1 MMRLNIL
8 LVGLM
13 LIGALLNIVLNSYV
27 QLGSLKINWILIIM
41 LLLTFRHSTHL
52 IPFLG
57 ILAGLICD
65 ALSHGIMGLYAISF
79 FVTLLIARLL
89 NKLFYS
95 NTLLTVSL
103 AVLSMSVVEG
113 WISIS
118 ILGMLGTEIDRSSLM
133 LSTVL
138 PLSFLHG
145 LAAPAILLGV
155 VWFEKLFLRNVE

>member
-1 MMRLNIL
+1 MMRGNVLI
-8 LVGLM
+8 VGLM

-41 LLLTFRHSTHL
+41 LVLTFRHSTHL

-57 ILAGLICD
+57 IFAGLICD

-79 FVTLLIARLL
+79 FLTLLLARLL
-89 NKLFYS
+89 NKLFYA
-95 NTLLTVSL
+95 NTFFTVSI
-103 AVLSMSVVEG
+103 AVLSMSVFEG

-118 ILGMLGTEIDRSSLM
+118 ILGMLGTEINQTSLV

-138 PLSFLHG
+138 PVSVLHG
-145 LAAPAILLGV
+145 LGAPVIFLGV
-155 VWFEKLFLRNVE
+155 IWCEKLFLRNV

>member
-1 MMRLNIL
+1 MRLNL
-8 LVGLM
+8 LVVGLM
-13 LIGALLNIVLNSYV
+13 LIGALLNIVLNNYV

-41 LLLTFRHSTHL
+41 LVLTFRHSTHL

-89 NKLFYS
+89 NKLFYA
-95 NTLLTVSL
+95 NTFYTVSL
-103 AVLSMSVVEG
+103 AVLSMSVFEG

-118 ILGMLGTEIDRSSLM
+118 ILGMLGTEINQSSLV
-133 LSTVL
+133 LSKVL
-138 PLSFLHG
+138 PLSVLHG
-145 LAAPAILLGV
+145 LGAPLILLGIM
-155 VWFEKLFLRNVE
+155 WCEKLFLRNV

>member
-1 MMRLNIL
+1 MRLNVLI
-8 LVGLM
+8 VGLI

-41 LLLTFRHSTHL
+41 LVLTFRHSTHL

-79 FVTLLIARLL
+79 FLTLLIARLL

-95 NTLLTVSL
+95 NTLHTVSL
-103 AVLSMSVVEG
+103 AVLSMSIVEG

-118 ILGMLGTEIDRSSLM
+118 ILGMLGTEINRSYLM

-145 LAAPAILLGV
+145 LGAPAIPVGV
-155 VWFEKLFLRNVE
+155 VWIAKLFRRYV

>member
-1 MMRLNIL
+1 MRLNL
-8 LVGLM
+8 LIVGLM

-27 QLGSLKINWILIIM
+27 QRGSLKINWILIIM
-41 LLLTFRHSTHL
+41 LVLTFRHSKHL

-79 FVTLLIARLL
+79 FVTLLLARLL
-89 NKLFYS
+89 NKLFYA
-95 NTLLTVSL
+95 NTFFTVSL
-103 AVLSMSVVEG
+103 AVLSMSVFEG

-118 ILGMLGTEIDRSSLM
+118 ILEMLGTEIYQTSLV

-138 PLSFLHG
+138 PLSVLHG
-145 LAAPAILLGV
+145 LGAPVILLGV
-155 VWFEKLFLRNVE
+155 IWSEKLFLRNV

>member
-1 MMRLNIL
+1 
-8 LVGLM
+8 M

-41 LLLTFRHSTHL
+41 LVLTFRHSTHL

-57 ILAGLICD
+57 IFAGLICD

-79 FVTLLIARLL
+79 FVTLLLARLL
-89 NKLFYS
+89 NKLFYA
-95 NTLLTVSL
+95 NTFFTVSL
-103 AVLSMSVVEG
+103 AVLSMSVFEG

-118 ILGMLGTEIDRSSLM
+118 ILGMLATEINQSSFV

-138 PLSFLHG
+138 PLSVLHG
-145 LAAPAILLGV
+145 LGAPVILLGV
-155 VWFEKLFLRNVE
+155 IWCEKLFFRNV

>member
-1 MMRLNIL
+1 MRLNL
-8 LVGLM
+8 LVVGLM
-13 LIGALLNIVLNSYV
+13 LIGAWLNIVLNNYV

-41 LLLTFRHSTHL
+41 LVLTFRHSTHL

-65 ALSHGIMGLYAISF
+65 AVSHGILGLYGISF

-89 NKLFYS
+89 NKLFYA
-95 NTLLTVSL
+95 NTFFTVSI
-103 AVLSMSVVEG
+103 AVLSMSVFEG

-118 ILGMLGTEIDRSSLM
+118 ILGMLGTEINQSSLV

-138 PLSFLHG
+138 PLSVLHG
-145 LAAPAILLGV
+145 LGAPVILLGIM
-155 VWFEKLFLRNVE
+155 WCEKLFLRNV

>member
-1 MMRLNIL
+1 MRLNVLI
-8 LVGLM
+8 VGLM

-41 LLLTFRHSTHL
+41 LVLTFRHSTHL

-57 ILAGLICD
+57 IFAGLICD

-79 FVTLLIARLL
+79 FVTLLLARLL
-89 NKLFYS
+89 NKLFYA
-95 NTLLTVSL
+95 NTFFTVSL
-103 AVLSMSVVEG
+103 AVLSMSVFEG

-118 ILGMLGTEIDRSSLM
+118 ILGMLGTEINQSSLV

-138 PLSFLHG
+138 PLSVLHG
-145 LAAPAILLGV
+145 LGAPVILLGV
-155 VWFEKLFLRNVE
+155 IWCEKLFLRNV

>member
-1 MMRLNIL
+1 MRLNVLI
-8 LVGLM
+8 VGLM

-41 LLLTFRHSTHL
+41 LVLTFRHSTHL

-57 ILAGLICD
+57 ILAGLISD

-79 FVTLLIARLL
+79 FVTLLLARLL
-89 NKLFYS
+89 NKLFYA
-95 NTLLTVSL
+95 NTFFTVSL
-103 AVLSMSVVEG
+103 AVLSMSVFEG

-118 ILGMLGTEIDRSSLM
+118 ILGMLGTEINQTSLV

-138 PLSFLHG
+138 PLSVLHG
-145 LAAPAILLGV
+145 LGAPVILLGV
-155 VWFEKLFLRNVE
+155 IWCEKLFLRNI

>member
-1 MMRLNIL
+1 MMRLNVLI
-8 LVGLM
+8 VGLM

-41 LLLTFRHSTHL
+41 LVLTFRYSTHL
-52 IPFLG
+52 IPFLC
-57 ILAGLICD
+57 ILAGLIWD

-79 FVTLLIARLL
+79 FVTLLLARLL
-89 NKLFYS
+89 NKLFYA
-95 NTLLTVSL
+95 NTFFTVSL

-118 ILGMLGTEIDRSSLM
+118 ILGMLGTEINRSYFM

-138 PLSFLHG
+138 RLCFLLG
-145 LAAPAILLGV
+145 MGAPAILLGV
-155 VWFEKLFLRNVE
+155 VWFEKLFLRNV

>member
-8 LVGLM
+8 IVGLM

-41 LLLTFRHSTHL
+41 LVLTFRHSTNL
-52 IPFLG
+52 IPFMG
-57 ILAGLICD
+57 ILAGMICD

-79 FVTLLIARLL
+79 FVTLLLARLL
-89 NKLFYS
+89 NKLFYA
-95 NTLLTVSL
+95 NTFFTVSL
-103 AVLSMSVVEG
+103 AVLSMSVFEG

-118 ILGMLGTEIDRSSLM
+118 ILEMLGTEINQTSLV

-138 PLSFLHG
+138 PLSVLHG
-145 LAAPAILLGV
+145 LGAPVILLGV
-155 VWFEKLFLRNVE
+155 IWCEKLFLRNV

>member
-1 MMRLNIL
+1 MRLNIL

-13 LIGALLNIVLNSYV
+13 LIGAWLNIVLNSYV
-27 QLGSLKINWILIIM
+27 QLGNLKINWILIIM
-41 LLLTFRHSTHL
+41 LILTFRHSSNV

-79 FVTLLIARLL
+79 FLTLLLARLL

-103 AVLSMSVVEG
+103 AVLSMSIVEG

-118 ILGMLGTEIDRSSLM
+118 ILGMLGTEINRSYLM
-133 LSTVL
+133 LS
-138 PLSFLHG
+138 HG
-145 LAAPAILLGV
+145 VTLVFFA
-155 VWFEKLFLRNVE
+155 WFGGPSQFF

>member
-1 MMRLNIL
+1 MRINL
-8 LVGLM
+8 LVVGLM
-13 LIGALLNIVLNSYV
+13 LIGALLNIVLNNYV

-41 LLLTFRHSTHL
+41 LVLTFRHSTHL

-89 NKLFYS
+89 NKLFYA
-95 NTLLTVSL
+95 NTFYTISL
-103 AVLSMSVVEG
+103 AVLSMSVFEG

-118 ILGMLGTEIDRSSLM
+118 ILGMLGTEINQSSLV
-133 LSTVL
+133 LSKVL
-138 PLSFLHG
+138 PLSVLHG
-145 LAAPAILLGV
+145 LGAPLILLGLM
-155 VWFEKLFLRNVE
+155 WCEKLFLRNV

>member
-1 MMRLNIL
+1 MRLYLIV
-8 LVGLM
+8 VGLM
-13 LIGALLNIVLNSYV
+13 LIGAWLNIVLNCYV

-41 LLLTFRHSTHL
+41 LVLTFRHSTHL

-89 NKLFYS
+89 NKLFFA
-95 NTLLTVSL
+95 NTFYTISL
-103 AVLSMSVVEG
+103 AVLSMSVSEG

-118 ILGMLGTEIDRSSLM
+118 ILGMLGTEINQSSLV

-138 PLSFLHG
+138 PLSVLHG
-145 LAAPAILLGV
+145 LGAPVILLGIM
-155 VWFEKLFLRNVE
+155 WCEKLFLRNV

>member
-1 MMRLNIL
+1 MMRLNL
-8 LVGLM
+8 LVVGLM
-13 LIGALLNIVLNSYV
+13 LIGTWLNIVLNNYV

-41 LLLTFRHSTHL
+41 LVLTFRHSTHL

-57 ILAGLICD
+57 ILSGLICD

-79 FVTLLIARLL
+79 FLTLLLARLL

-103 AVLSMSVVEG
+103 AVLSMSIVEG

-118 ILGMLGTEIDRSSLM
+118 ILGLLGTEINQTSLV

-138 PLSFLHG
+138 PLSVLHALG
-145 LAAPAILLGV
+145 APVILLGV
-155 VWFEKLFLRNVE
+155 IWCEKLFIRNV

>member
-13 LIGALLNIVLNSYV
+13 LIGAWLNIVLNSYV

-79 FVTLLIARLL
+79 FVTLLLASLL
-89 NKLFYS
+89 NKLFYA
-95 NTLLTVSL
+95 NTFLTVSI
-103 AVLSMSVVEG
+103 AVLSMSLFEG
-113 WISIS
+113 WISTS
-118 ILGMLGTEIDRSSLM
+118 ILGMLGTEINQTSLV

-138 PLSFLHG
+138 PLSVLHG
-145 LAAPAILLGV
+145 LGAPVILVGV
-155 VWFEKLFLRNVE
+155 IWCEKLFLRNV

>member
-1 MMRLNIL
+1 MRLNVLI
-8 LVGLM
+8 VGLM

-41 LLLTFRHSTHL
+41 LVLTFRHSTNL
-52 IPFLG
+52 IPFMG

-79 FVTLLIARLL
+79 FVTLLLARLL
-89 NKLFYS
+89 NKLFYA
-95 NTLLTVSL
+95 NTFFTVSL
-103 AVLSMSVVEG
+103 AVLSMSVFEG

-118 ILGMLGTEIDRSSLM
+118 ILGMLGTEINQTSLV

-138 PLSFLHG
+138 PLSVLHG
-145 LAAPAILLGV
+145 LGAPLILLGV
-155 VWFEKLFLRNVE
+155 VWCEKMFLRNV

>member
-1 MMRLNIL
+1 MRLNL
-8 LVGLM
+8 LVVGLM
-13 LIGALLNIVLNSYV
+13 LIGAWLNIVLNSYV

-41 LLLTFRHSTHL
+41 LVLTFRHSTNL

-79 FVTLLIARLL
+79 FVTLLLASQLI
-89 NKLFYS
+89 KLFYA
-95 NTLLTVSL
+95 NTFLTVSL
-103 AVLSMSVVEG
+103 AVLSMSIFEG

-118 ILGMLGTEIDRSSLM
+118 ILGMLGTEINRSSLM

-145 LAAPAILLGV
+145 LGAPVILLGV
-155 VWFEKLFLRNVE
+155 IWCEKLFFRND